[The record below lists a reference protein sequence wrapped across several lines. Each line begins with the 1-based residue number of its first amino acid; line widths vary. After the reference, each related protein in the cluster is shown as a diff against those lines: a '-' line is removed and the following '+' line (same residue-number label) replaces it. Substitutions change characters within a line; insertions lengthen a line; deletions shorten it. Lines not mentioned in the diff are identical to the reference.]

1 MKLGTKIQLYTTVMI
16 AIVVILINLLIYFSY
31 KHYSLEA
38 EMNQLESRSINII
51 TEIQTANENGISGE
65 TVLQYFSLSDG
76 YIALKDE
83 NENYLV
89 RIATNQSFLELEEPY
104 NTKQYT
110 DVTSLGEQSFVFSS
124 QPVIWMDGAIHSLQI
139 FENIDF
145 LYETYNIL
153 KWILIISTII
163 IVAIVFILN
172 RVITNSIIGPIKALI
187 QRMNDKEGVRNY
199 TLISSHESDTE
210 ELKLLT
216 DSYNDMMLT
225 LKAHDENQQAF
236 IMNASHELKTPL
248 TVITSYAKML
258 DRFGRTRADL
268 LDEGIS
274 AISEES
280 LRMKYLTEQFLSFTE
295 VTQNK
300 EESKEYVALIPLVEN
315 MTHRLSKVF
324 KREIYLKTDDRHPH
338 VFANPQSLEQLLR
351 IFLDNAYKY
360 SEEDI
365 DVAIT
370 TGKDRITLDIKDYGI
385 GIPKEELSQIFNR
398 FYRVDKART
407 RKTGGSG
414 LGLSIAKTIA
424 DQNDIKLV
432 VDSKLNQGSTFSLIF
447 KKEADND

>member
-38 EMNQLESRSINII
+38 EMNQLENRSLNII

-83 NENYLV
+83 SENYLV
-89 RIATNQSFLELEEPY
+89 RIATDQSFLKLEEPY

-110 DVTSLGEQSFVFSS
+110 GVTSLNGQSFVFSS
-124 QPVIWMDGAIHSLQI
+124 QPVIWTDGAVHSLQI

-153 KWILIISTII
+153 KWILIISTLI
-163 IVAIVFILN
+163 IVALVFVLN
-172 RVITNSIIGPIKALI
+172 RVITNSILGPIKAVI
-187 QRMNDKEGVRNY
+187 QRMNDKEGVRKY

>member
-38 EMNQLESRSINII
+38 EMNQLENRSLNII

-83 NENYLV
+83 SENYLV
-89 RIATNQSFLELEEPY
+89 RIATDQSFLKLEEPY

-110 DVTSLGEQSFVFSS
+110 GVTSLNGQSFVFSS
-124 QPVIWMDGAIHSLQI
+124 QPVIWTDGAVHSLQI

-153 KWILIISTII
+153 KWILIISTLI
-163 IVAIVFILN
+163 IVALVFVLN
-172 RVITNSIIGPIKALI
+172 RVITNSILGPIKAVI

-338 VFANPQSLEQLLR
+338 STLR
-351 IFLDNAYKY
+351 
-360 SEEDI
+360 
-365 DVAIT
+365 
-370 TGKDRITLDIKDYGI
+370 
-385 GIPKEELSQIFNR
+385 
-398 FYRVDKART
+398 
-407 RKTGGSG
+407 
-414 LGLSIAKTIA
+414 
-424 DQNDIKLV
+424 
-432 VDSKLNQGSTFSLIF
+432 
-447 KKEADND
+447 

>member
-38 EMNQLESRSINII
+38 EMNQLENRSLNII

-83 NENYLV
+83 SENYLV
-89 RIATNQSFLELEEPY
+89 RIATDQSFLKLEEPY

-110 DVTSLGEQSFVFSS
+110 GVTSLNGQSFVFSS
-124 QPVIWMDGAIHSLQI
+124 QPVIWTDGAVHSLQI

-153 KWILIISTII
+153 KWILIISTLI
-163 IVAIVFILN
+163 IVALVFVLN
-172 RVITNSIIGPIKALI
+172 RVITNSILGPIKAVI

-315 MTHRLSKVF
+315 VTHRLSKVF
-324 KREIYLKTDDRHPH
+324 KREINLKTDDTHPH
-338 VFANPQSLEQLLR
+338 VFAHPQSLEQLLR

-365 DVAIT
+365 DVSIT

-385 GIPKEELSQIFNR
+385 GIPEEELSQIFNR

-447 KKEADND
+447 KKEANND